1 MSYTFR
7 QNMVSSSKYSI
18 KCPYSM
24 DAQYIT
30 IHNTSNSASA
40 DAEIRYMIS
49 NDNQTSF
56 HVCVDEKEVIQA
68 IPFNR
73 NAWHAGDGGSGTGN
87 RKSIGIE
94 IARSTGDANLF
105 ARAEQNCAEY
115 VAKLLKERGWG
126 IDRVKRHK
134 DWSGKNCPHKTME
147 KGWQRFLNMIQAE
160 LNKLNR
166 KVAKQ
171 VEAEKVKT
179 VKCEL
184 KVKFIKQVNI
194 WVDTKFKIVKGHVA
208 NGRVVHVTKKTADG
222 NFYVID
228 GGYVSTSSEFSLCS
242 KMNQKPICKVMPF
255 RDCTLFT
262 YSDGKY
268 GFNQLKA
275 WNVCEA
281 IEYKNGY
288 YHIYMVGWC
297 HESHLKRY
305 ALDSLSCTNG
315 VV

>member
-7 QNMVSSSKYSI
+7 QNLVSSSKYSI

-40 DAEIRYMIS
+40 DAEIRYMIN
-49 NDNQTSF
+49 NDNQTSY

-94 IARSTGDANLF
+94 IARSTGDLNLF
-105 ARAEQNCAEY
+105 KQAEQNCAEY

-147 KGWQRFLNMIQAE
+147 KGWQRFLNMIQTE
-160 LNKLNR
+160 LNKLNQVN
-166 KVAKQ
+166 KVVTMSK
-171 VEAEKVKT
+171 VETVKGEWKIKVLQDTNLWNDTSYKT
-179 VKCEL
+179 VG
-184 KVKFIKQVNI
+184 
-194 WVDTKFKIVKGHVA
+194 GHVKKGQVLYVTEITKDYNFFVYQGKYLVNSNTYNYVTNMYDKPLGKIQVKQDCNTWSYA
-208 NGRVVHVTKKTADG
+208 NFNKVVGRLNAWDIKEYTDYKDGFYHVP
-222 NFYVID
+222 YI
-228 GGYVSTSSEFSLCS
+228 GYV
-242 KMNQKPICKVMPF
+242 
-255 RDCTLFT
+255 
-262 YSDGKY
+262 
-268 GFNQLKA
+268 
-275 WNVCEA
+275 
-281 IEYKNGY
+281 
-288 YHIYMVGWC
+288 
-297 HESHLKRY
+297 HESMVNKTLKLTD
-305 ALDSLSCTNG
+305 ALVTN
-315 VV
+315 